1 MLKPFV
7 RSASV
12 LGFTLAMTCALWA
25 SASPEARLQKAYRF
39 QQGGWTYLHL
49 EGSPSDMGFQHGY
62 LLAPEIAD
70 AFEAIKLFDTHQT
83 QRDWEFFRTTARDML
98 WPHIDAEY
106 QQELQ
111 GIADGVKAHGV
122 DLDVYDIVALNAFEE
137 VPDYYVPW
145 LSKQTTNKLT
155 TNRQTTNRQQN
166 SPKAPKLAAPGNC
179 SAFIATGS
187 MTKDHQ
193 IVIAHNN
200 WTSYLAGERWV
211 VIFDIQPEHGNHILM
226 DGFPGVITSDDDF
239 GVNSAGIMITETTM
253 AQFEGWDPNGKPEFM
268 RSRKALQYANSID
281 DYVRI
286 IKEGNNGGYAN
297 DWLIGDRKTGEI
309 AYLELGLKNTPL
321 WRTKDGYFVSSNFP
335 RDPKLIKE
343 ETSGFDPGDSSSSM
357 NARHRRGDDL
367 IQTAKG
373 TIDVE
378 MAEQF
383 LSDHVDRYE
392 RTTSD
397 KKVDQP
403 NERTLCGH
411 VDRSPRGVKQWG
423 WDPYNPGGAVQG
435 KATDSAMAAKMSFVA
450 RAGHP
455 CGADF
460 LAAEFLDHHPEFAWQ
475 KPLLHDMKAGPVDG
489 VYGRAEGTI
498 AGQSLGCSQDILLSS
513 AAVPAAVVAASRR
526 HCRQRFNIRSFCG
539 TGPLRRRGRPR
550 YSRRDA
556 GATAP
561 RII

>member
-1 MLKPFV
+1 MLNRVFRGICV
-7 RSASV
+7 FALMLATAAFAAGSGSADV
-12 LGFTLAMTCALWA
+12 
-25 SASPEARLQKAYRF
+25 RLQKAYRF
-39 QQGGWTYLHL
+39 QKGGWTYVHV
-49 EGSPSDMGFQHGY
+49 EGSPSDIGFQHGY

-70 AFEAIKLFDTHQT
+70 ALEAIKLFDTRET
-83 QRDWEFFRTTARDML
+83 QRDWEFFRTTARQML
-98 WPHIDAEY
+98 WPHIDPEY

-145 LSKQTTNKLT
+145 LNQRTTNQKTTNQQTTNPQQ
-155 TNRQTTNRQQN
+155 TNPQQKTA
-166 SPKAPKLAAPGNC
+166 KAPKLAAPGNC

-187 MTKDHQ
+187 MTRDHQ

-211 VIFDIQPEHGNHILM
+211 IVFDIQPEHGNRILM

-239 GVNSAGIMITETTM
+239 GVNSAGVMITETTIT
-253 AQFEGWDPNGKPEFM
+253 QFEGWDPNGKPEFV

-321 WRTKDGYFVSSNFP
+321 WRTKDGYFVSSNFA
-335 RDPKLIKE
+335 RDPKMIRE
-343 ETSGFDPGDSSSSM
+343 ETTFDPNDASSSP
-357 NARHRRGDDL
+357 NARHARWEEL
-367 IQTAKG
+367 MTQAKG
-373 TIDVE
+373 KIDVT
-378 MAEQF
+378 MAQQF
-383 LSDHVDRYE
+383 LSDHYDSYE
-392 RTTSD
+392 
-397 KKVDQP
+397 KKDQP
-403 NERTLCGH
+403 DERGLCGH
-411 VDRSPRGVKQWG
+411 VDASPRGVKEWEWG
-423 WDPYNPGGAVQG
+423 AYDPAGAVQG

-460 LAAEFLDHHPEFAWQ
+460 LAAQFLEQHPEYAWQ
-475 KPLLHDMKAGPVDG
+475 KPVLRDMKAGPWTVF
-489 VYGRAEGTI
+489 T
-498 AGQSLGCSQDILLSS
+498 AGDKEK
-513 AAVPAAVVAASRR
+513 
-526 HCRQRFNIRSFCG
+526 
-539 TGPLRRRGRPR
+539 
-550 YSRRDA
+550 
-556 GATAP
+556 
-561 RII
+561 